1 MSHTQVIEER
11 GQAGRVVNPLAQS
24 KSVLIVEDDP
34 AVARL
39 IRLYLARAGYEVLVA
54 EDGAEGLSLALER
67 RPSLV
72 VLDLNLPGMDGI
84 EVCKRLRT
92 ESDISII
99 MVTARVEEEDRLSGL
114 NLGADDYVTKPFS
127 PRELVARVNAVL
139 RRSKPG
145 SRESTSDKS
154 RLAMGDIAMELD
166 TRTVTVGNKP
176 VKLTPTEYS
185 LLEYFM
191 GATGRT
197 VTRDQL
203 INSALGYDFDGFD
216 RTVDTHVSN
225 LRRKLK
231 SSQGADQYIRT
242 VYGIGYRFEPA

>member
-1 MSHTQVIEER
+1 MSQTQLLEER
-11 GQAGRVVNPLAQS
+11 GQTGRAVTHSAQS
-24 KSVLIVEDDP
+24 KSVLVVEDDP

-39 IRLYLARAGYEVLVA
+39 IRLYLVRAGYEVLVA
-54 EDGAEGLSLALER
+54 EDGAEGLSLALEK

-84 EVCKRLRT
+84 EVCKRLRAD
-92 ESDISII
+92 SDVSII
-99 MVTARVEEEDRLSGL
+99 MVTARVEEEDRLRGL

-145 SRESTSDKS
+145 PQESAQIQG
-154 RLAMGDIAMELD
+154 RLAVGDIAMDLE
-166 TRTVTVGNKP
+166 TRTVTVGNNA

-191 GATGRT
+191 GAVGRT

-203 INSALGYDFDGFD
+203 INNALGYDFDGFD

-231 SSQGADQYIRT
+231 SSVGADQYIKT

>member
-1 MSHTQVIEER
+1 MSHTQVLEER

-114 NLGADDYVTKPFS
+114 NIGADDYVTKPFS

-145 SRESTSDKS
+145 SRESPPGQRSPRNGRYRHGPRYTH
-154 RLAMGDIAMELD
+154 GDRRQQTCQIDADRILVARVLHGRRRQD
-166 TRTVTVGNKP
+166 GHAGP
-176 VKLTPTEYS
+176 V
-185 LLEYFM
+185 
-191 GATGRT
+191 
-197 VTRDQL
+197 DQQRPR
-203 INSALGYDFDGFD
+203 I
-216 RTVDTHVSN
+216 R
-225 LRRKLK
+225 LRRVRPNCGHPRIE
-231 SSQGADQYIRT
+231 SHGGS
-242 VYGIGYRFEPA
+242 

>member
-1 MSHTQVIEER
+1 MSHTQVLEER
-11 GQAGRVVNPLAQS
+11 AKAVRAVTHPAQS
-24 KSVLIVEDDP
+24 TSVLVVEDDP

-39 IRLYLARAGYEVLVA
+39 IRLYLVRAGYEVLVA
-54 EDGAEGLSLALER
+54 EDGAKGLSLALER

-92 ESDISII
+92 GSDISII
-99 MVTARVEEEDRLSGL
+99 MVTARVEEEDRLRGL

-145 SRESTSDKS
+145 PEENSARRGHLSV
-154 RLAMGDIAMELD
+154 GHIAVDLE
-166 TRTVTVGNKP
+166 TRTVMVGDQT

-191 GATGRT
+191 GAAGRT

-203 INSALGYDFDGFD
+203 INNALGYDFDGFD

-231 SSQGADQYIRT
+231 SSLGADQYIKT

>member
-1 MSHTQVIEER
+1 MSNTQVLDKR
-11 GQAGRVVNPLAQS
+11 AHASSAMTHPAQGE
-24 KSVLIVEDDP
+24 SVLIVEDDP

-54 EDGAEGLSLALER
+54 EDGAKGLSLALER

-154 RLAMGDIAMELD
+154 RLAMGDIAMDLD

-225 LRRKLK
+225 LTAEIKVLSGRRPVHQHGLRNRI
-231 SSQGADQYIRT
+231 Q
-242 VYGIGYRFEPA
+242 V

>member
-1 MSHTQVIEER
+1 MSHTQVLEER

-92 ESDISII
+92 ESDVSII

-114 NLGADDYVTKPFS
+114 NIGADDYVTKPFS

-145 SRESTSDKS
+145 SRESTSDKG
-154 RLAMGDIAMELD
+154 RLAMGDIAMDLD
-166 TRTVTVGNKP
+166 TRTVTVGNETSQIDADRILIAGVLHGRHRQDGLAGP
-176 VKLTPTEYS
+176 V
-185 LLEYFM
+185 
-191 GATGRT
+191 
-197 VTRDQL
+197 DQQRPR
-203 INSALGYDFDGFD
+203 I
-216 RTVDTHVSN
+216 R
-225 LRRKLK
+225 LRRVRPNCGHPRIE
-231 SSQGADQYIRT
+231 SQAEVKVLSGRRPVHQDGLRNRIQ
-242 VYGIGYRFEPA
+242 V